1 MTDISADR
9 RAIGR
14 WLAVWAAVVFVLV
27 LVGGGTRLTESG
39 LSITEWKPLSGVIP
53 PLTTQAWDGEFEK
66 YKQIPQYAQM
76 NAAMTLGE
84 FKAIYLWEYV
94 HRMLA
99 RAGGLVF
106 ALPFFWLAFKRRIPR
121 ELMPRL
127 VTIGVLTVGQAA
139 LGWFMVASG
148 LTERVNVSQYRL
160 AAHLALAV
168 VIYLVSVWTADTLL
182 AGANDKSELTVD
194 GSRLTADGGAGFKV
208 DARKWRNALRRL
220 LGLAF
225 ITLVS
230 GAFVA
235 GLRAGKIYN
244 EFPMMGAG
252 LVPAEYG
259 SLSPWWKN
267 LFENPSA
274 VQFNHRLLATITLL
288 TVIIFW
294 FRARAAA
301 GAALRTRLDL
311 VLVAAAVQVAL
322 GITVLLL
329 GVPVWVGVAHQA
341 GALLLLTAITL
352 ALRKSTTA
360 WRWIAEVGNATAYPT
375 SPASRRSASA
385 PWPPSAR

>member
-1 MTDISADR
+1 
-9 RAIGR
+9 
-14 WLAVWAAVVFVLV
+14 
-27 LVGGGTRLTESG
+27 
-39 LSITEWKPLSGVIP
+39 
-53 PLTTQAWDGEFEK
+53 
-66 YKQIPQYAQM
+66 
-76 NAAMTLGE
+76 
-84 FKAIYLWEYV
+84 
-94 HRMLA
+94 
-99 RAGGLVF
+99 
-106 ALPFFWLAFKRRIPR
+106 
-121 ELMPRL
+121 
-127 VTIGVLTVGQAA
+127 
-139 LGWFMVASG
+139 MVASG

-182 AGANDKSELTVD
+182 AGANDKSKLTVD

-252 LVPAEYG
+252 LIPAEYS
-259 SLSPWWKN
+259 SLAPWWKN

-288 TVIIFW
+288 TVAIFW

-301 GAALRTRLDL
+301 GVALRTRLDL

-329 GVPVWVGVAHQA
+329 GVPVWAGVAHQA

-360 WRWIAEVGNATAYPT
+360 
-375 SPASRRSASA
+375 
-385 PWPPSAR
+385 